1 MVLWAAC
8 RQACPLAPRSGN
20 AAFGLDKPT
29 HWYKSPPMAGNKS
42 PSRAGLLL
50 EYAAFFSPSQ
60 RPMSQDS
67 NRLALSRRFSV
78 APMMDWTY

>member
-1 MVLWAAC
+1 
-8 RQACPLAPRSGN
+8 
-20 AAFGLDKPT
+20 
-29 HWYKSPPMAGNKS
+29 MAGNKS

-78 APMMDWTY
+78 APMMDWRKLSVFIGLQKYRAQIMLTF

>member
-1 MVLWAAC
+1 
-8 RQACPLAPRSGN
+8 
-20 AAFGLDKPT
+20 
-29 HWYKSPPMAGNKS
+29 MAGNKS

-78 APMMDWTY
+78 APMMDWKCFYIFLFKFKQIDKGAN